1 MIPHRW
7 RCAIGKLIKG
17 NQMLIE
23 KLTELEALLASMTGS
38 AGASELTQT
47 QIQALLNTCQ
57 RLAYDALASAQI
69 AHVPTTRFN
78 RLLLRRAWVDNG
90 MGRVRCPSW
99 L

>member
-1 MIPHRW
+1 
-7 RCAIGKLIKG
+7 
-17 NQMLIE
+17 MLIE
-23 KLTELEALLASMTGS
+23 KLETLEALLAAMTGS
-38 AGASELTQT
+38 QGISEISESQT
-47 QIQALLNTCQ
+47 QALLNTCQ
-57 RLAYDALASAQI
+57 RLAYDALVSAQG

>member
-1 MIPHRW
+1 
-7 RCAIGKLIKG
+7 
-17 NQMLIE
+17 MLIE
-23 KLTELEALLASMTGS
+23 KLETLEALLSLMAGS
-38 AGASELTQT
+38 QGISELTPGQA
-47 QIQALLNTCQ
+47 QALLNTCQ

-69 AHVPTTRFN
+69 AHVPATRFN